1 MTIATER
8 HCGIA
13 GIEWSRHEMN
23 FQDFV
28 QAWARKVSGPAAVWN
43 AVQRVLTSLRSLA
56 PEQNVSRLLAASV
69 VVGLIVGAFV
79 SVLEWIVLQLLLDN
93 LREQPLYIAAVAP
106 MVGLAIGTLILRTF
120 GGGISASTSDEYI
133 RAYHQQTPYLRGRDL
148 MPRLMSGM
156 ATIGLGGAVG
166 LEGPA
171 IYAGSMTG
179 LRMSGWLRKWLGN
192 DYAKVLLTA
201 GAAAGVSSLFQ
212 APATGVVFALEAP
225 YRDDLAH
232 RALLPSLLASAAGY
246 LAFVTI
252 PLVEPEAVLPF
263 AFDSGVGSAQ
273 LIGAV
278 VLGVGAGF
286 GGRAY
291 AWCVRRA
298 KAIASTYS
306 KVNTVIIGGAV
317 LAGLAVLSDSTV
329 GDPVTLGPGLHV
341 VDWLLEDNHAFTA
354 VLFVFVV
361 KALSTF
367 VTVGAGGT
375 GGFFIPLAIQGV
387 LFGSLVGTALDT
399 LDIGSTNQNLW
410 PVIGLAAFLGAG
422 YRTPL
427 AAVMFVAE
435 STGGGAVVPAL
446 VAAAVSQLV
455 AGPSSV
461 STGQLIERTGLIEG
475 KANSPVG
482 NVLKPIPLSVPPDS
496 TVYEF
501 IHNLAIGQQ
510 LKTAPVVDGST
521 YLGLC
526 TISLCASVDR
536 DLWNETTVAEVMD
549 TEAPVGSPNWYV
561 RDAMVA
567 MQQGGYDMLA
577 ILTSDG
583 IFLGVVSAED
593 IVRLEEIIEV
603 TT

>member
-1 MTIATER
+1 MAHEPQIVTE
-8 HCGIA
+8 
-13 GIEWSRHEMN
+13 SR
-23 FQDFV
+23 
-28 QAWARKVSGPAAVWN
+28 AVWN
-43 AVQRVLTSLRSLA
+43 AVSRVLTNLRSLA
-56 PEQNVSRLLAASV
+56 PEQNVSRLLVASV
-69 VVGLIVGAFV
+69 ALGLLVGAFV
-79 SVLEWIVLQLLLDN
+79 SVIEWFTLQLLLGTVTE
-93 LREQPLYIAAVAP
+93 LPLWAAAFAP
-106 MVGLAIGTLILRTF
+106 LVGLGIATLTLRTI
-120 GGGISASTSDEYI
+120 GGGITPSTSDEYI
-133 RAYHQQTPYLRGRDL
+133 RAYHQQAPYLRGRDL
-148 MPRLMSGM
+148 FPRLISGM

-171 IYAGSMTG
+171 IYSGSMGG
-179 LRMSGWLRKWLGN
+179 LRIARSFRNWLGADN
-192 DYAKVLLTA
+192 ARVLLTA

-246 LAFVTI
+246 LSFVSI
-252 PLVEPEAVLPF
+252 PLIEARSVLPF
-263 AFDSGVGSAQ
+263 AFDSGIGTAQ
-273 LIGAV
+273 LVGAV
-278 VLGVGAGF
+278 IVGLGAGF

-291 AWCVRRA
+291 AWCVRKA
-298 KAIASTYS
+298 KAVAADYSAVNAVIA
-306 KVNTVIIGGAV
+306 GGVV
-317 LAGLAVLSDSTV
+317 LAGLAVLSDQVV
-329 GDPVTLGPGLHV
+329 GSPLTLGPGINV
-341 VDWLLEDNHAFTA
+341 VEWLLEENHAASA
-354 VLFVFVV
+354 VIFVFVIRAV
-361 KALSTF
+361 STF

-387 LFGSLVGTALDT
+387 LFGSVVGGGLEWLGIGTA
-399 LDIGSTNQNLW
+399 NQSLW
-410 PVIGLAAFLGAG
+410 PVLGLAAFLGAG

-475 KANSPVG
+475 KANSPVA
-482 NVLKPIPLSVPPDS
+482 NVLKPIPLSVPPDT

-510 LKTAPVVDGST
+510 VKTVPVLDGSA

-526 TISLCASVDR
+526 TVSACSAIDR
-536 DLWNETTVAEVMD
+536 ELWNETLVTEVMD
-549 TEAPVGSPNWYV
+549 GDAPVGSPNWYV

-567 MQQGGYDMLA
+567 MQTGGYDMLA
-577 ILTSDG
+577 IIAEGDV
-583 IFLGVVSAED
+583 FVGVVSAED

-603 TT
+603 TR

>member
-1 MTIATER
+1 M
-8 HCGIA
+8 
-13 GIEWSRHEMN
+13 
-23 FQDFV
+23 V
-28 QAWARKVSGPAAVWN
+28 VWAALWI
-43 AVQRVLTSLRSLA
+43 AVQRVYTFLRSLA
-56 PEQNVSRLLAASV
+56 PEQNVSRLLIASV
-69 VVGLIVGAFV
+69 VLGLLVGSVV
-79 SVLEWIVLQLLLDN
+79 SVLQWVVLQLLLSNVQD
-93 LREQPLYIAAVAP
+93 LPLWAAALAP
-106 MVGLAIGTLILRTF
+106 MLGLGIATLTLRTL
-120 GGGISASTSDEYI
+120 GHGITPSTADEYI
-133 RAYHQQTPYLRGRDL
+133 RAFHQETPYLRGRDL
-148 MPRLMSGM
+148 FPRLMSGM

-171 IYAGSMTG
+171 IYTGSMGG
-179 LRMSGWLRKWLGN
+179 LRLARALRSWLGA

-201 GAAAGVSSLFQ
+201 GAAAGISSLFQ

-232 RALLPSLLASAAGY
+232 RALLPSLLASASGY

-252 PLVEPEAVLPF
+252 AFAERETVLPF
-263 AFDSGVGSAQ
+263 AFDSGIGAAQ
-273 LIGAV
+273 LVGAV
-278 VLGVGAGF
+278 LLGVGAGF
-286 GGRAY
+286 GGRVY

-298 KAIASTYS
+298 KAIAASYPAANA
-306 KVNTVIIGGAV
+306 VVIGGAV
-317 LAGLAVLSDSTV
+317 LALLAVVSDRV
-329 GDPVTLGPGLHV
+329 VDRPITLGPGGSV
-341 VDWLLEDNHAFTA
+341 VEWLLEGEHAVA
-354 VLFVFVV
+354 VLLFVFVLRAV
-361 KALSTF
+361 ATF

-387 LFGSLVGTALDT
+387 LFGEVVGSGLESTGL
-399 LDIGSTNQNLW
+399 GSANESLW
-410 PVIGLAAFLGAG
+410 PVLGLAAFLGAG

-461 STGQLIERTGLIEG
+461 STGQLIERTGLVEG
-475 KANSPVG
+475 RANSPVA

-510 LKTAPVVDGST
+510 VKTVPVLDGSR

-526 TISLCASVDR
+526 TVAACSAVDR
-536 DLWNETTVAEVMD
+536 EKWSETLVTEVMD
-549 TEAPVGSPNWYV
+549 ADAPVGAPNWYV

-567 MQQGGYDMLA
+567 MQQGDYDMLA
-577 ILTSDG
+577 IIADDDV
-583 IFLGVVSAED
+583 FVGVVSAED

-603 TT
+603 TR